1 VIDYIEENGDM
12 CLHIKTDHNNSEG
25 IGYCIVDSLPLSLK
39 SNLVSILNNTLTTDM
54 KVKRMKLNDSLNF
67 DVGWDATGRMN
78 VNLQLLMK
86 SGRVRGDSAFK
97 YWKFCI
103 HKKTQ

>member
-1 VIDYIEENGDM
+1 MTEYIEENGDM
-12 CLHIKTDHNNSEG
+12 CLHIKTDHNNPEG
-25 IGYCIVDSLPLSLK
+25 IGYCIVDTLPLSLK
-39 SNLVSILNNTLTTDM
+39 SNIISILNRTLITDK
-54 KVKRMKLNDSLNF
+54 KVNRMKLNDSLNF
-67 DVGWDATGRMN
+67 DVGDNTIFN

-103 HKKTQ
+103 HKKTH